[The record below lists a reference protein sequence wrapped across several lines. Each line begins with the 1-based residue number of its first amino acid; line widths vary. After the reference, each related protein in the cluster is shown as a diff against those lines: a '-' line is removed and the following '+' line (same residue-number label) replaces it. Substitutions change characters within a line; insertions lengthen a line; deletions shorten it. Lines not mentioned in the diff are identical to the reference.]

1 MCDRV
6 DTARRSMFCVP
17 VEHTVYFD
25 TDSFLNLIFLKGAF
39 MSLYITLNWPCDFAF
54 NEYIHGVLAY
64 FLSLR
69 LILCLSVLLDVCA
82 P

>member
-1 MCDRV
+1 
-6 DTARRSMFCVP
+6 
-17 VEHTVYFD
+17 
-25 TDSFLNLIFLKGAF
+25 

-69 LILCLSVLLDVCA
+69 LILCLSVLCVLLKECSWSRLYEEIPDGLSSLSQIPDSIAMVTA
-82 P
+82 KA